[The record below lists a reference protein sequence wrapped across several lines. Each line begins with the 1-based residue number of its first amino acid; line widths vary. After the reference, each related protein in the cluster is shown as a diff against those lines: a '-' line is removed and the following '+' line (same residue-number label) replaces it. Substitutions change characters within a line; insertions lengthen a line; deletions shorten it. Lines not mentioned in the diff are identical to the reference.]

1 MSFFSPFYTTSD
13 SDVSFTPLFRLL
25 SDWDDYSREVAPSN
39 RRGGRRSGH
48 LRTFVP
54 RFDFRETDESFELH
68 GELPGITKDNISVD
82 FTDSQTIVIKGKVER
97 SYEAGTPPAG
107 WVTGSTM
114 RGAITEG
121 GNGHKATVE
130 DVAEEGESST
140 APATEKGQV
149 STKKEEPV
157 GDRAKYWVSERSV
170 GEFSR
175 AFQFPTPINPDG
187 VSASL
192 KDGILN
198 ISVPKEKKPAARRIN
213 VQ

>member
-13 SDVSFTPLFRLL
+13 PDVSFTPLFRLL
-25 SDWDDYSREVAPSN
+25 SDWDDYSREVAPAT
-39 RRGGRRSGH
+39 RHGGRRSH

-54 RFDFRETDESFELH
+54 KFDFRETEDSFELH

-82 FTDSQTIVIKGKVER
+82 FTDNQTIVVKGKVEK

-107 WVTGSTM
+107 WVTGPTA

-140 APATEKGQV
+140 AAAAEKGQV
-149 STKKEEPV
+149 STTKKEEPA
-157 GDRAKYWVSERSV
+157 GSKSKYWVSERSV

-175 AFQFPTPINPDG
+175 AFQFPTPVNPDG

-198 ISVPKEKKPAARRIN
+198 ISIPKEKKPAARRIT